1 MLPFLINAIGELL
14 KVAFIPLVIAMLV
27 TIPAKPLLNLL
38 PIPEE
43 TKQPLLRVMRVISFA
58 ATGLVLLA
66 FVFLCLAL
74 GQASKDAYVPP
85 PEVYEAPLPAPASDP
100 PN

>member
-1 MLPFLINAIGELL
+1 MLAFLLNAIGELL
-14 KVAFIPLVIAMLV
+14 KIAFIPLVIAMLV

-43 TKQPLLRVMRVISFA
+43 TRQPLLRVMRVIGLV

-66 FVFLCLAL
+66 FVFLFGAL
-74 GQASKDAYVPP
+74 HMASKGV
-85 PEVYEAPLPAPASDP
+85 AP
-100 PN
+100 